1 MVTEDIRQRLQ
12 MVVAELQSSAQQVAS
27 VSGQIK
33 ELEGTLEH
41 LSTQEEERAV
51 YRQSGPLLLE
61 VSDRGK
67 LSEDI
72 EKTITTLKEHEQRLV
87 VQEETLRTQ
96 YDQMVKQFEGS

>member
-27 VSGQIK
+27 VGGQIK
-33 ELEGTLEH
+33 ELEGTLEY
-41 LSTQEEERAV
+41 LSTQEEDRAV

-61 VSDRGK
+61 VSDREK

-72 EKTITTLKEHEQRLV
+72 EKTIATLKEHELRLTT
-87 VQEETLRTQ
+87 QEETLRTQ

>member
-1 MVTEDIRQRLQ
+1 
-12 MVVAELQSSAQQVAS
+12 
-27 VSGQIK
+27 
-33 ELEGTLEH
+33 
-41 LSTQEEERAV
+41 
-51 YRQSGPLLLE
+51 
-61 VSDRGK
+61 VSDREK